1 MISSNCYPHLF
12 QPIQIGPV
20 RLKNRLGFA
29 PMVCNQCTID
39 GTVTDAMVD
48 FIYRQASTGV
58 AYVTIGDTQ
67 VDDER
72 GGAFMSTLNIARKTS
87 LPGLIRLTEAAS
99 FGGAVLSVEL
109 NHSGRG
115 AKDDLING
123 PALAPSAIPFPR
135 CSQNVKAMDADD
147 LERVKGLFVHCAK
160 QCKAAGFPMVMVH
173 CAHNNL
179 LGQFLSPLSNHRTD
193 AYGGSPENRRRYPL
207 EVLQAIREAVGPD
220 LAIEV
225 RVSATE
231 MIPGGLEFEESLAF
245 MKEAQRYCDL
255 MHVSRGIVYN
265 DPGIYTLPTFL
276 QPHCLNADY
285 ARRVKAE
292 LDIPVATVGNVTTLA
307 EAEELV
313 ASGAA
318 DIVCMARFHLA
329 DLEALSKSVAGAP
342 EKARPC
348 VRCHR
353 GCIDN
358 SSRGKAI
365 HCSVNPGLG
374 FEDFERRL
382 PPVSVPKQ
390 VLVVGGGPPGMVAAQ
405 TLRRRGH
412 TVMLCEASRKLG
424 GKLIDAAAPECKGY
438 MKRYLD
444 WLVHETAQCG
454 AILKINAKVTPDIL
468 DELNPDAVIV
478 ATGSTYL
485 RPGIPGIDL
494 PHVRM
499 LADFHRDPND
509 PGQRVVVCGGGSAG
523 LECALDLV
531 RQGRQ
536 VTVVDQLPLD
546 RFADGMPYLPRLDL
560 MKQLEQGGAVL
571 LPEHTVTSFTD
582 GGVMVRGADGSSA
595 ALPADTAVIALGVKP
610 ATALADFLEAKYPGC
625 VRRVGDC
632 AGGKNIYDA
641 THSAYFAALS
651 IV

>member
-48 FIYRQASTGV
+48 FVYRQAATGV

-72 GGAFMSTLNIARKTS
+72 GGAFMATLNIARKTS
-87 LPGLIRLTEAAS
+87 LPGMIRLAEAAS

-115 AKDDLING
+115 AKDDLISG

-135 CSQNVKAMDADD
+135 CSQNVKEMDRDD
-147 LERVKGLFVHCAK
+147 LERVKGLFVHGAK
-160 QCKAAGFPMVMVH
+160 QCRAAGFPMVMVH

-179 LGQFLSPLSNHRTD
+179 LGQFLSPLSNRRTD
-193 AYGGSPENRRRYPL
+193 EYGGSPENRRRYPL
-207 EVLQAIREAVGPD
+207 EVLRAVREAVGPD
-220 LAIEV
+220 MAVEV
-225 RVSATE
+225 RVSAVE
-231 MIPGGLEFEESLAF
+231 MTPGGLEFEESLAF

-255 MHVSRGIVYN
+255 MHVSRGIVY
-265 DPGIYTLPTFL
+265 DDACVYTLPTFL
-276 QPHCLNADY
+276 QPRCLNADY

-292 LDIPVATVGNVTTLA
+292 LDIPVATVGNVTTLD
-307 EAEELV
+307 EAEQLV

-329 DLEALSKSVAGAP
+329 DPKAMAKSLAGEP
-342 EKARPC
+342 ERARPC

-390 VLVVGGGPPGMVAAQ
+390 VLVVGGGPAGMVAAQ

-424 GKLIDAAAPECKGY
+424 GKLIDAAAPACKGY

-478 ATGSTYL
+478 AAGSTYL

-499 LADFHRDPND
+499 LADFHREPGD
-509 PGQRVVVCGGGSAG
+509 PGRRVVVCGGGSAG

-531 RQGRQ
+531 REGRQ

-546 RFADGMPYLPRLDL
+546 RFAGGMPYLPRLDL

-582 GGVMVRGADGSSA
+582 GGVQVSGADGA
-595 ALPADTAVIALGVKP
+595 PILLPADTAIVALGVRP
-610 ATALADFLEAKYPGC
+610 NNQLGQTLEAKYATG
-625 VRRVGDC
+625 VRCVGDC
-632 AGGKNIYDA
+632 AGGKNLYDA